1 MRARIS
7 SKPCFPFVFRRPP
20 SVYVKFQEGYNN
32 IDRVLEASPAILDAV
47 HADLASCCSGTGRES
62 EFSSEQF
69 FRMMVIKTIEGL
81 SYRDVIIRVT
91 DSDFLRNFSRINS
104 GTMMNFAAL
113 DMAAKC
119 VLPVTWEKINQI
131 LSGYARRGKKI
142 SGKKLRLDSTVCE
155 SNIHYPT
162 DASLC
167 WDGF

>member
-1 MRARIS
+1 MNRHR
-7 SKPCFPFVFRRPP
+7 
-20 SVYVKFQEGYNN
+20 KFKTTT
-32 IDRVLEASPAILDAV
+32 P
-47 HADLASCCSGTGRES
+47 
-62 EFSSEQF
+62 F

-155 SNIHYPT
+155 SNIHYPA

-167 WDGF
+167 WDGFRVSLAVLCALSQRKLSLPSPSTVSMNKRQHSTK